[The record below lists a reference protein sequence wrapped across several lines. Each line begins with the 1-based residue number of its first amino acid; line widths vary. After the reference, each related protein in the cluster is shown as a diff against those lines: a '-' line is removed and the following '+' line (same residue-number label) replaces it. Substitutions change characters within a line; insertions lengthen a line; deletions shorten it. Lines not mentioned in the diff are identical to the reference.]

1 MRPNS
6 PLQLLL
12 PVGGDTWSGDSNSYR
27 MKMILLGSDLE
38 YSKHRMLNNLI
49 FKAKI
54 VSFKTFGGGWL
65 VRGDLVRVDK
75 KRISCYVTTYG
86 RQYGHQQSD

>member
-1 MRPNS
+1 MRPKS

-12 PVGGDTWSGDSNSYR
+12 PVGDSNSYR

-38 YSKHRMLNNLI
+38 YPKHHMLNNLI

-65 VRGDLVRVDK
+65 VRGDLVHVDK
-75 KRISCYVTTYG
+75 KRISCYLTTYG
-86 RQYGHQQSD
+86 RQYRPQQSD